1 MGLDVSA
8 KGGMRIYLAGPLFTT
23 AERDFN
29 AALAGGLRTLGHE
42 VWLPQESEQQQTT
55 AKAIFDS
62 DVRGIDW
69 CEVVVACM
77 DGTDPDSGTCWEVGS
92 VWQRKPTVLYRT
104 DIRCE
109 SLPLGPYKDD
119 ALLKALKAEP
129 VLHADETS
137 WWVARSGFSLWV
149 LTNGAGTCYRVVAS
163 RSRAQAEA
171 LLGDYQG
178 VLVSDCLNIY
188 DDLTPHQHKCYAHH
202 LKAISKALEDPKAR
216 ASQYLPDLRA
226 LLQGAMA
233 LGSATERYSHHLST
247 ALKRRGLCAILHKPI
262 EPIGLLPLTRNQQV
276 GSFER

>member
-77 DGTDPDSGTCWEVGS
+77 GGTDPDSGTCWEVGS

-104 DIRCE
+104 DIPCE
-109 SLPLGPYKDD
+109 SLRPGPSK
-119 ALLKALKAEP
+119 LILP
-129 VLHADETS
+129 
-137 WWVARSGFSLWV
+137 
-149 LTNGAGTCYRVVAS
+149 
-163 RSRAQAEA
+163 QAA
-171 LLGDYQG
+171 
-178 VLVSDCLNIY
+178 
-188 DDLTPHQHKCYAHH
+188 
-202 LKAISKALEDPKAR
+202 AR
-216 ASQYLPDLRA
+216 ATP
-226 LLQGAMA
+226 
-233 LGSATERYSHHLST
+233 
-247 ALKRRGLCAILHKPI
+247 
-262 EPIGLLPLTRNQQV
+262 
-276 GSFER
+276 

>member
-1 MGLDVSA
+1 VDEQQGGDRMGLDVSA

-202 LKAISKALEDPKAR
+202 LKAISTSGQYGLWRGRDSPWAACACRCCQSQQGIGADDAQDLCGCAR
-216 ASQYLPDLRA
+216 ACRP
-226 LLQGAMA
+226 
-233 LGSATERYSHHLST
+233 
-247 ALKRRGLCAILHKPI
+247 
-262 EPIGLLPLTRNQQV
+262 
-276 GSFER
+276 

>member
-1 MGLDVSA
+1 VHGILACWFVYVDEQQGGDRMGLDVSA

-42 VWLPQESEQQQTT
+42 VRLPQESEQQQTT

-109 SLPLGPYKDD
+109 SPPLGPYNLMLHQAADRILDCRWMSVGKI
-119 ALLKALKAEP
+119 AEEI
-129 VLHADETS
+129 HA
-137 WWVARSGFSLWV
+137 A
-149 LTNGAGTCYRVVAS
+149 
-163 RSRAQAEA
+163 
-171 LLGDYQG
+171 
-178 VLVSDCLNIY
+178 
-188 DDLTPHQHKCYAHH
+188 
-202 LKAISKALEDPKAR
+202 
-216 ASQYLPDLRA
+216 
-226 LLQGAMA
+226 
-233 LGSATERYSHHLST
+233 
-247 ALKRRGLCAILHKPI
+247 
-262 EPIGLLPLTRNQQV
+262 V
-276 GSFER
+276 GSL